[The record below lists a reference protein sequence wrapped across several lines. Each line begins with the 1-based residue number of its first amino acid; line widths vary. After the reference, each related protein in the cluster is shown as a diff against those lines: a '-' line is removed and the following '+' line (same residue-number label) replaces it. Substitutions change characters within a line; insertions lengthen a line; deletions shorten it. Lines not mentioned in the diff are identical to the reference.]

1 MSWVLLVGST
11 TVSISSSNGRFGG
24 CAMVSL
30 SGVATKFSA
39 GSGLP
44 SSVSDLSFSSSPS
57 STSGA
62 GVPALLGLSFSLA
75 RTVVAV
81 GWSETSRSTVSI
93 SQSGGR

>member
-1 MSWVLLVGST
+1 MAAHADPAIRNQPSVEY
-11 TVSISSSNGRFGG
+11 GRFGG

-30 SGVATKFSA
+30 SGAATKFSA

-44 SSVSDLSFSSSPS
+44 SSVRDLSFSSSPS

-62 GVPALLGLSFSLA
+62 GVPALLGFSLSLA
-75 RTVVAV
+75 RTVVA

>member
-1 MSWVLLVGST
+1 
-11 TVSISSSNGRFGG
+11 
-24 CAMVSL
+24 MVSL

-44 SSVSDLSFSSSPS
+44 FSISERSFSSSPS

-62 GVPALLGLSFSLA
+62 GVPLQLGLSLSRA
-75 RTVVAV
+75 RTVVAK
-81 GWSETSRSTVSI
+81 GSSDTSRWTVSI

>member
-1 MSWVLLVGST
+1 MVST
-11 TVSISSSNGRFGG
+11 VSSNGRFGG
-24 CAMVSL
+24 CAIVSR
-30 SGVATKFSA
+30 SGEAMKLSA

-44 SSVSDLSFSSSPS
+44 SSVSDRSLRSSPS

-62 GVPALLGLSFSLA
+62 GVDPPFGLIRSVA

-81 GWSETSRSTVSI
+81 GSSETSRSTVSI

>member
-1 MSWVLLVGST
+1 
-11 TVSISSSNGRFGG
+11 
-24 CAMVSL
+24 MVSR

-44 SSVSDLSFSSSPS
+44 SSASEASFSSSPS

-62 GVPALLGLSFSLA
+62 GAPAALGLSLSLA

-81 GWSETSRSTVSI
+81 GCKRHVEVDGFDQPI
-93 SQSGGR
+93 GRAVILEADGAGFFGAHDGL

>member
-1 MSWVLLVGST
+1 M

-24 CAMVSL
+24 CAMVSR
-30 SGVATKFSA
+30 SGVAMKLPL

-44 SSVSDLSFSSSPS
+44 SSASERSFNSSPS

-62 GVPALLGLSFSLA
+62 GVPALFGLSLSLA

-81 GWSETSRSTVSI
+81 GSSETSRSTVSI